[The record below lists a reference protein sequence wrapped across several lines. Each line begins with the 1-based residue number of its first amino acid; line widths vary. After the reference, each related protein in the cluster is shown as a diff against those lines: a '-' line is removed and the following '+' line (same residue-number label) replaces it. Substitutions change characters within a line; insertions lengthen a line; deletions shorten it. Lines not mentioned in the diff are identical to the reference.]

1 MAIGLSEA
9 AAATGVNRS
18 TIYRAWKAGRLS
30 ATRTDTG
37 QIEVEPAELFRVF
50 PPIAAQQGAQDAA
63 PYGATE
69 IGSHDNALQDNALE
83 RDVQQLRDALA
94 AMREERDATRIDRDA
109 WRDLARKEGDERR
122 ELAQRLALTA
132 PIAAPRP
139 IATQEAAATP
149 AEPGARRSWVRW
161 WFGWKA
167 A

>member
-50 PPIAAQQGAQDAA
+50 PPIAPQRRAHDAA

-69 IGSHDNALQDNALE
+69 GGHHDNALQDSAFE
-83 RDVQQLRDALA
+83 REVQQLRDALA
-94 AMREERDATRIDRDA
+94 AMREDRDATRIDRDA

-122 ELAQRLALTA
+122 ELAQRLALAAPITA
-132 PIAAPRP
+132 PGPVTA
-139 IATQEAAATP
+139 P
-149 AEPGARRSWVRW
+149 AEPEPRRAWFRW
-161 WFGWKA
+161 WFGWRPA
-167 A
+167 